1 MKEQSQFTAA
11 LKNAASAAMQLL
23 KTYFNAMPDKENEE
37 DTIRN
42 INAGVSFHGATL
54 WVLVF
59 AIFIASLGLNVNS
72 TAVIIGAMLISPL
85 MGPIIGM
92 GLAVGINDFDL
103 LKRSAKNYLVAT
115 VISVATA
122 TVYFLLTPLDEAQS
136 ELLARTS
143 PTMYDVL
150 IALFGGAAGIVAL
163 ATNGKG
169 NVLPGVAIATALM
182 PPLCTAGFGIATGN
196 VYYFLGAFYLFFI
209 NTVFISLATYL
220 GVRMLKFK
228 QKQFVN
234 KERYMKVRRYI
245 IGVVVVTMVPAVF
258 MTYHIVKNSIFN
270 TNVSKFINDELDNPG
285 TRIISY
291 DVNKDS
297 LTLRVVAVGQEL
309 TDSSIADAEKKLG
322 DYKLGSYKL
331 QVIQGSET
339 DSVMM
344 LNSRLNNLRTSS
356 ENYAAMFHEESK
368 RTARLQESLNEY
380 MRYDNM
386 TPEIAKEVKALFPK
400 ADNISLSLATE
411 SRTDTTAIKR
421 YVIAVI
427 GTKKDSRFTTEER
440 KKVSDWLETRL
451 GLDTIN
457 VIIR

>member
-1 MKEQSQFTAA
+1 
-11 LKNAASAAMQLL
+11 
-23 KTYFNAMPDKENEE
+23 
-37 DTIRN
+37 
-42 INAGVSFHGATL
+42 
-54 WVLVF
+54 
-59 AIFIASLGLNVNS
+59 
-72 TAVIIGAMLISPL
+72 
-85 MGPIIGM
+85 
-92 GLAVGINDFDL
+92 
-103 LKRSAKNYLVAT
+103 
-115 VISVATA
+115 
-122 TVYFLLTPLDEAQS
+122 
-136 ELLARTS
+136 
-143 PTMYDVL
+143 
-150 IALFGGAAGIVAL
+150 
-163 ATNGKG
+163 
-169 NVLPGVAIATALM
+169 
-182 PPLCTAGFGIATGN
+182 
-196 VYYFLGAFYLFFI
+196 
-209 NTVFISLATYL
+209 
-220 GVRMLKFK
+220 MLKFK

-440 KKVSDWLETRL
+440 KKMSDWLETRL

>member
-1 MKEQSQFTAA
+1 MKEQSQFTVA

-163 ATNGKG
+163 ATKGKG

-386 TPEIAKEVKALFPK
+386 TPEIAK
-400 ADNISLSLATE
+400 
-411 SRTDTTAIKR
+411 
-421 YVIAVI
+421 
-427 GTKKDSRFTTEER
+427 
-440 KKVSDWLETRL
+440 
-451 GLDTIN
+451 
-457 VIIR
+457 